1 MGKKKSKRYGISLD
15 YRIYKDGNEIM
26 LFYVATLNR
35 TTKLMPSNFHQAALV
50 QAVVMEDINEPTKT
64 VLLDTI

>member
-1 MGKKKSKRYGISLD
+1 
-15 YRIYKDGNEIM
+15 M